1 MDRALNAGYKVAA
14 LHPRILN
21 PLPLGRIREFAASV
35 KRILIPEANYQG
47 QFAHHLRANTGLE
60 PIRFSKIG
68 GLPFG
73 PGEIFRKIEEVAK
86 HG

>member
-1 MDRALNAGYKVAA
+1 MDRALAAGYKVAA

-21 PLPLGRIREFAASV
+21 PLPEGVVREFADSV
-35 KRILIPEANYQG
+35 KHVLVPEANYQG
-47 QFAHHLRANTGLE
+47 QFAHHLRARTGIEAISLN
-60 PIRFSKIG
+60 KIG

-73 PGEIFRKIEEVAK
+73 PGEIFAKIEEVAK